1 MHRVKGKGVCRMDP
15 FDRTQVEAVWRRV
28 QGHGEGPVDF
38 FAMAAQEA
46 VLAQG
51 LWRINRATASQA
63 EGRAACL
70 RGMGRAV
77 GQQESHRKPSP
88 PSGGLGNL
96 LDAAQMLEN
105 QYGQLQTHPAFGAV
119 FTQLQQEAISLQRY
133 LLTQMGR

>member
-1 MHRVKGKGVCRMDP
+1 MAA
-15 FDRTQVEAVWRRV
+15 RTRARGRPGGLLRHGGPGGRAGARAMADQP
-28 QGHGEGPVDF
+28 GHGQPGRRARSLPAGHGP
-38 FAMAAQEA
+38 
-46 VLAQG
+46 
-51 LWRINRATASQA
+51 
-63 EGRAACL
+63 
-70 RGMGRAV
+70 AV

-96 LDAAQMLEN
+96 LDAAQMLEK

>member
-15 FDRTQVEAVWRRV
+15 WNRSQVEAVWRRV
-28 QGHGEGPVDF
+28 QGQADGPVDF
-38 FAMAAQEA
+38 FALAAQEA

-51 LWRINRATASQA
+51 LWRINRAMASQA

>member
-1 MHRVKGKGVCRMDP
+1 MDP
-15 FDRTQVEAVWRRV
+15 MNRSQVEAVWRRV
-28 QGHGEGPVDF
+28 QGQTEGPVDF
-38 FAMAAQEA
+38 SALAGRES

-51 LWRINRATASQA
+51 LWRINRAMAGQA

-77 GQQESHRKPSP
+77 GQQERHRKPSP

-96 LDAAQMLEN
+96 LDTAQMLEKE
-105 QYGQLQTHPAFGAV
+105 YGQLQTHPAFGAV